1 MQDCS
6 TATTQLLQER
16 SAGMRVMQ
24 HTMATPSA
32 SESPSSI
39 SSDGI
44 LQLWD
49 VQEILAE
56 RTSGGGQTEIL
67 VLWKPSWIAI
77 SYMMSEGPVM
87 RRFRAQPKMSFESE
101 SGLFRVKLPV
111 EPGTKLA
118 QDFAEDKATVIGD
131 ATRAAGHAVV
141 VTMGDHCLGIARTAR
156 SGDGA
161 ARKKQRR
168 NTGKQ

>member
-1 MQDCS
+1 
-6 TATTQLLQER
+6 
-16 SAGMRVMQ
+16 
-24 HTMATPSA
+24 
-32 SESPSSI
+32 
-39 SSDGI
+39 
-44 LQLWD
+44 

-56 RTSGGGQTEIL
+56 RTSGGGQKEIL
-67 VLWKPSWIAI
+67 VLWKPSWI
-77 SYMMSEGPVM
+77 SLSCMMSEGPVMHM

-101 SGLFRVKLPV
+101 SSLFRVKLPV

-118 QDFAEDKATVIGD
+118 QDFAEDKATVFGD
-131 ATRAAGHAVV
+131 ALRAAGHAVV
-141 VTMGDHCLGIARTAR
+141 VTMGDYCLGIARTAR